1 MFFGLVNRNDLF
13 LVVASTSLANSM
25 RHHKRTTFAAFYQ
38 VRSTHFPVCS
48 SLISSSFGRFILR
61 TNRHRLHLLY
71 AFSIH
76 FIVRRT
82 CTGGPSHSHFIHYTH
97 ASAVCQA
104 FFSYFVSLRVSLA
117 IASSSLVGISITF
130 TLESAAEITLLSPR
144 TLLASSSILT
154 PRYQR

>member
-71 AFSIH
+71 AFSIQ

-82 CTGGPSHSHFIHYTH
+82 CTGGPSHSHFIEYTRH
-97 ASAVCQA
+97 CTKCQA
-104 FFSYFVSLRVSLA
+104 IFWKLIWSVSESLLRLPA
-117 IASSSLVGISITF
+117 PRW
-130 TLESAAEITLLSPR
+130 LESALLSLWN
-144 TLLASSSILT
+144 LLRRSLFSHHGYHLPHRRS
-154 PRYQR
+154 

>member
-1 MFFGLVNRNDLF
+1 MFFLSFLNISQIGIRLGYGNKKNQELHSETLDFSMFFGLVNRNDLF

-71 AFSIH
+71 AFSIQ

-97 ASAVCQA
+97 PNIECQA
-104 FFSYFVSLRVSLA
+104 NILVFIQFLRATENA
-117 IASSSLVGISITF
+117 IV
-130 TLESAAEITLLSPR
+130 
-144 TLLASSSILT
+144 
-154 PRYQR
+154 

>member
-1 MFFGLVNRNDLF
+1 MFFLSFLNISQIGIRKQKNQELHSETLDFSMFFGLVNRNDLF

-71 AFSIH
+71 AFSIQ

-82 CTGGPSHSHFIHYTH
+82 CTGGPSHSHLIEYTRH
-97 ASAVCQA
+97 CTKCQDI
-104 FFSYFVSLRVSLA
+104 F
-117 IASSSLVGISITF
+117 
-130 TLESAAEITLLSPR
+130 
-144 TLLASSSILT
+144 
-154 PRYQR
+154 

>member
-1 MFFGLVNRNDLF
+1 MCVQPLIFQRFFTYKKLIYRNDLF
-13 LVVASTSLANSM
+13 FVIRSTSFAYSV
-25 RHHKRTTFAAFYQ
+25 RHHKSTTFAAFYQ

-97 ASAVCQA
+97 PNIECQA
-104 FFSYFVSLRVSLA
+104 NILVFIQFLRTTENA
-117 IASSSLVGISITF
+117 IV
-130 TLESAAEITLLSPR
+130 
-144 TLLASSSILT
+144 
-154 PRYQR
+154 

>member
-1 MFFGLVNRNDLF
+1 MPYLFITLKWVKNGTNYKKIKSFIQKPLIFSTSFGLVNRNDLF

-82 CTGGPSHSHFIHYTH
+82 CTGGPSHSHFIEYTRH
-97 ASAVCQA
+97 CTKCQA
-104 FFSYFVSLRVSLA
+104 IF
-117 IASSSLVGISITF
+117 
-130 TLESAAEITLLSPR
+130 
-144 TLLASSSILT
+144 
-154 PRYQR
+154 

>member
-1 MFFGLVNRNDLF
+1 MFFLSFLNISQIGIRLGYGNKKNQELHSETLDFSMFFGLVNRHDLF

-71 AFSIH
+71 AFSIQ

-82 CTGGPSHSHFIHYTH
+82 CTGGPSHSHFIEYTRH
-97 ASAVCQA
+97 CTKCQA
-104 FFSYFVSLRVSLA
+104 IF
-117 IASSSLVGISITF
+117 
-130 TLESAAEITLLSPR
+130 
-144 TLLASSSILT
+144 
-154 PRYQR
+154 